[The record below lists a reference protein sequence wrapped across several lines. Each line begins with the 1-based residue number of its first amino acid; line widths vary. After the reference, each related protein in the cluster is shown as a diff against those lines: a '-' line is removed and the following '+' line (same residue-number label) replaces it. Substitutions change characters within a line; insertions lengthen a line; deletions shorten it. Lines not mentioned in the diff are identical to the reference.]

1 MLTRPERF
9 AALAC
14 VLLALAA
21 LLVGCA
27 APAVPERLPHYPCE
41 RAEHGRTVFHACSA
55 DEWMYQQIL
64 RNRATGAAS

>member
-14 VLLALAA
+14 VLLDLAA

-41 RAEHGRTVFHACSA
+41 RIEHGTTQYVACSA
-55 DEWMYQQIL
+55 DEWVHQEIL
-64 RNRATGAAS
+64 RGQK